1 MKAER
6 TLQNKNISW
15 LNMFYWQQKILRGE
29 VNMLHKYLPGKKK
42 IKILGDAE
50 QLSYPA
56 KKEAANRYGA
66 EELCMRTSALMD
78 AFRRSLDALLEEIF

>member
-6 TLQNKNISW
+6 TLQNKNINW
-15 LNMFYWQQKILRGE
+15 LNMFYWQKKILRGE

-42 IKILGDAE
+42 ILGHAE

-56 KKEAANRYGA
+56 KREAANRYGA
-66 EELCMRTSALMD
+66 EELCMRTSVLMD
-78 AFRRSLDALLEEIF
+78 AFRQSLDALLEEIF